1 MHSGSGDGGLIY
13 MGRNMCDFCRVINND
28 AVKNKHA
35 YCKGLGPV
43 SI

>member
-13 MGRNMCDFCRVINND
+13 MGRNMFDFCVINDD